1 MGVVKR
7 RNVKNEV
14 RRRKFIEEKWM
25 DNWEMGVVK
34 RRNVKNEAGEM
45 KKRASEGESLHN
57 FYKDKYLTK
66 KYIDYSYNLDGVCYC
81 DM

>member
-1 MGVVKR
+1 
-7 RNVKNEV
+7 
-14 RRRKFIEEKWM
+14 
-25 DNWEMGVVK
+25 MGVVK

-57 FYKDKYLTK
+57 SDKDKYLTQ